1 MVVIYRITWLH
12 YIESVS
18 MDDMVSDNY
27 QRLYSQHTTNQAS
40 GNGDIKNLI
49 SHIRTVQTKV
59 ITNCGRCYNMAKTIL
74 LSQGRP
80 IVFTLSGIAF
90 IIISDISIMLEPY
103 LASFLF
109 FTKADILVIIFD
121 LM

>member
-1 MVVIYRITWLH
+1 MNV
-12 YIESVS
+12 
-18 MDDMVSDNY
+18 VSDNY
-27 QRLYSQHTTNQAS
+27 QRLYSQHMTNQAS

-59 ITNCGRCYNMAKTIL
+59 ITKCSRCYIMAKTIL

-121 LM
+121 LV

>member
-49 SHIRTVQTKV
+49 SHIRTVQTKA
-59 ITNCGRCYNMAKTIL
+59 ITKWQVLYYGQNNIVKSRSTNSFHIIWNSFHYNIRYFHHVRTIF
-74 LSQGRP
+74 G
-80 IVFTLSGIAF
+80 
-90 IIISDISIMLEPY
+90 
-103 LASFLF
+103 
-109 FTKADILVIIFD
+109 
-121 LM
+121 

>member
-59 ITNCGRCYNMAKTIL
+59 ITKCGRCYIMAKTIL

-103 LASFLF
+103 LAIAF
-109 FTKADILVIIFD
+109 FSSQKQIFW
-121 LM
+121 